1 MIFSP
6 FHSPSRVAL
15 TLFIGI
21 SLACVIP
28 RALGEEVVGEWD
40 FNGAE
45 IVNDSLCVRVIDG
58 VAGDLFVKPTSGM
71 ADSGIKIEKKDG
83 TSGPN
88 VVAFEGYPVNGLT
101 SKKPIKWEEGQDFR
115 IEVEVNP
122 AGTSGGYV
130 VRSFCNFALQYDPK
144 TNNISLIVWLN
155 DGHAESVGMKIG
167 ADKWNMV
174 SAQLSNGEM
183 AISVNGETQTKI
195 LPSGSVLAKT
205 TNQFLVAYGF
215 TNADHSFGGK
225 IAKLRLSK
233 LP

>member
-1 MIFSP
+1 MMLSP
-6 FHSPSRVAL
+6 FHSTSRVAL
-15 TLFIGI
+15 PLFIGL
-21 SLACVIP
+21 SLACLIP
-28 RALGEEVVGEWD
+28 RALAEEVVAEWD
-40 FNGAE
+40 FNSAE
-45 IVNDSLCVRVIDG
+45 ISGDSLVVPLTEG
-58 VAGDLFVKPTSGM
+58 VAGDLFVKPDSGM

-122 AGTSGGYV
+122 AGTSRGYV
-130 VRSFCNFALQYDPK
+130 VRSFCNFALEYHPQ

-167 ADKWNMV
+167 ADQWNTV
-174 SAQLSNGEM
+174 TAQLSNGEM
-183 AISVNGETQTKI
+183 SITVNGETQTKI
-195 LPSGSVLAKT
+195 LSSGSVLAKT
-205 TNQFLVAYGF
+205 TNQFLVAHGF

-225 IAKLRLSK
+225 IGKIRLSK